1 MATNLAINDGLIK
14 EALLVGHHR
23 TKKAVVNEA
32 LTEYIQRRK
41 QIEILKL
48 FGKIDYES
56 DYSYK
61 EQRKVT

>member
-1 MATNLAINDGLIK
+1 MATNLAINDDLIK
-14 EALLVGHHR
+14 EALLLGQQK

-48 FGKIDYES
+48 FGKIDYATS
-56 DYSYK
+56 YDYK
-61 EQRKVT
+61 KQRAEK